1 VYKELS
7 TILKI
12 ASFAVTHK
20 SHFEQFAAID
30 MAESRKHIYR
40 GGAKR
45 KVKKE
50 FTQRYGK
57 KKGGRVYGATVGKL
71 KRGVAKK

>member
-1 VYKELS
+1 
-7 TILKI
+7 
-12 ASFAVTHK
+12 
-20 SHFEQFAAID
+20 

-71 KRGVAKK
+71 KRGAAKK